1 MTIVTTIL
9 VGFVG
14 ILIYL
19 LIKYPDRSIG
29 TKPRRDL
36 NGPKGLPLIGNL
48 LDIFK
53 HDNNGFV
60 TFAYETLMEY
70 GPNA

>member
-1 MTIVTTIL
+1 MEIITVIFL
-9 VGFVG
+9 GLLG

-29 TKPRRDL
+29 TKPRTDL
-36 NGPKGLPLIGNL
+36 IGPKGLPIIGNL
-48 LDIFK
+48 LDIIR
-53 HDNNGFV
+53 DNKGLLMFM
-60 TFAYETLMEY
+60 YENLMEY